1 MDRVRI
7 VVVGAG
13 YVAAHH
19 LAALRSLDFVDVV
32 AVCDLDLQAAA
43 ELAQRFGVPRS
54 ARGLD
59 ELQGE
64 RVDAV
69 YVLTPP
75 ASHVVI
81 ARQAMVLLPRPH
93 DQACIITSTATVIS
107 SRQDPPAADAA
118 CRLRTGH
125 VGGPARRWAPAA
137 GGEADDQRR

>member
-81 ARQAMVLLPRPH
+81 ARQAMEMGCHVLVEKPMA
-93 DQACIITSTATVIS
+93 DT
-107 SRQDPPAADAA
+107 AAD
-118 CRLRTGH
+118 C
-125 VGGPARRWAPAA
+125 
-137 GGEADDQRR
+137 EALVALAKALATSP